1 MFFVPVGRTP
11 PVEEGVRLQSRE
23 IEACQRNLDCTRTLP
38 LKRCQPRLIRIM
50 SDISPS
56 QKPVTFSQSTRASFA
71 QHLREHPSN
80 RRVSST
86 EKENIIE
93 WLTNPEKRPSSQREF
108 SRRNYARK
116 TFVWDNKRQDLLAI
130 NKSQEGRDRIVVVED
145 RIADTVEFVHNCN
158 GHAGWDATWKDVST
172 SYHGILR
179 SDVIYLLRRCQ
190 VCLHNPLKRPKNPDR
205 LVEDLIQED
214 SEGFDLLCPDELGG
228 TMSPNEAGSPS
239 NYQMSGT
246 DLDGFSRFLPGH

>member
-1 MFFVPVGRTP
+1 
-11 PVEEGVRLQSRE
+11 
-23 IEACQRNLDCTRTLP
+23 
-38 LKRCQPRLIRIM
+38 M
-50 SDISPS
+50 SDISAS
-56 QKPVTFSQSTRASFA
+56 QQPVSFSQNTRASFA

-80 RRVSST
+80 RRVSPI

-116 TFVWDNKRQDLLAI
+116 TFVWDNERQDLLAI
-130 NKSQEGRDRIVVVED
+130 NKSQEGGRIVVAED
-145 RIADTVEFVHNCN
+145 RIADTVEFVHNRN

-190 VCLHNPLKRPKNPDR
+190 VCLYNPLKRPKNPHR
-205 LVEDLIQED
+205 AVEDLILED
-214 SEGFDLLCPDELGG
+214 SEGLDLLCPDELEEA
-228 TMSPNEAGSPS
+228 TMSPNKASNHQMREA
-239 NYQMSGT
+239 
-246 DLDGFSRFLPGH
+246 DFDGFSRFLTNH